1 MDSQGWDP
9 GDLRLQ
15 RGNRKVLSGSR
26 RVNLHLH
33 DDFSGGWKRKEL
45 MDSRRI
51 LWRSGKSRKER
62 QGKSNLKGSFPVV
75 LVLSLPCHESF
86 TPSSL
91 SNKVWRLLDKL
102 VSWFG
107 PCSCSGD
114 VVDLADGSFSCG

>member
-15 RGNRKVLSGSR
+15 RGNRKVLSGYR

-33 DDFSGGWKRKEL
+33 DGFSGGWKRKEL

-62 QGKSNLKGSFPVV
+62 QGKSNLKSEAAGAVVSRFEGDFLSVARGAWLSFAT
-75 LVLSLPCHESF
+75 SLG
-86 TPSSL
+86 L
-91 SNKVWRLLDKL
+91 
-102 VSWFG
+102 
-107 PCSCSGD
+107 
-114 VVDLADGSFSCG
+114 

>member
-33 DDFSGGWKRKEL
+33 DGFSGGWKRKEL

-51 LWRSGKSRKER
+51 LWRSGKSREER
-62 QGKSNLKGSFPVV
+62 QGKSNLKVSLGPENDLELGARPNPTARLAPSAFPNRAF
-75 LVLSLPCHESF
+75 L
-86 TPSSL
+86 
-91 SNKVWRLLDKL
+91 KRD
-102 VSWFG
+102 
-107 PCSCSGD
+107 
-114 VVDLADGSFSCG
+114 